1 MKLINAKT
9 LFGIELIKPLLNGSK
24 DDRDEMA
31 DRLKELITDYPENL
45 FIVLSID
52 NEVSD
57 ESKMLKGFVI
67 AFAIG
72 DRVDISQ
79 LSCKDERQKDLLFH
93 RVVLWAESIGVD
105 SITLK
110 VMSGNEIFSDKWDF
124 STLFTVKTYAIK
136 DATSVNKQLLR
147 LGEELEP
154 LPIEPVKDVKD
165 IKDKDEKNGKKEE

>member
-9 LFGIELIKPLLNGSK
+9 LFGIELIKPLLDGSK
-24 DDRDEMA
+24 FEQDEMA

-52 NEVSD
+52 NEASD

-67 AFAIG
+67 AFATG

-93 RVVLWAESIGVD
+93 RVVLWAESIGVEN
-105 SITLK
+105 ITMKIRIGDEL
-110 VMSGNEIFSDKWDF
+110 FSDKWDF
-124 STLFTVKTYAIK
+124 STIFTVKTYAIK

-154 LPIEPVKDVKD
+154 LPGE
-165 IKDKDEKNGKKEE
+165 DKEDKKNGKTERPIRVST